1 MQRNNRFTYRMKNL
15 LLAILSGLV
24 LALGWPTYGF
34 PGLLFFGFIPLLWA
48 TERLL
53 QSESSRPVLKIFG
66 LAYLTFFIF
75 NIITTW
81 WLYNST
87 PFGMWFAVLAN
98 ALLMTAVWLLYVRVR
113 KRFARHLSLAFL
125 AATWMLFEFMHLN
138 WEFAWPWLNLGNGF
152 ANYTRWIQWY
162 EYTGT
167 FGGTLWVWVVNAFLF
182 SAGFHFAETHNR
194 KKFFN
199 KLVLATLLILIP
211 IGIGQAMFYTYTEA
225 DNPVEIVLLQ
235 PNIDPYTEKY
245 NTTNERIA
253 DLLFSIADTTLTQNT
268 DFLIAPETVL
278 AEGAGVNLRDFEYSP
293 ERSRAS
299 EYLSQYPNLNY
310 LTGIQFFRL
319 YENEKDILPTTNFMG
334 YNRIGNPIYA
344 DFFNSA
350 FMLNRLDSTQIY
362 HKSKLVVGVE
372 NFPYQSI
379 LKPLLGDVMIDLG
392 GTVSMKTTQENRG
405 VFKGAEGLQVG
416 PVICYESVF
425 GEFVTGYVAEGAQ
438 FLAII
443 TNDAWWGDTQGHK
456 QHLNYARLRAIET
469 RRSIARS
476 ANTGIS
482 AFIDQKGTITKT
494 LGYELQ
500 GSLKGTLN
508 ANNGLTFYVRYGDYL
523 ARGAGLIAVVLLIWS
538 FFKKPQKPLTDRGNK

>member
-1 MQRNNRFTYRMKNL
+1 MKNL
-15 LLAILSGLV
+15 LLAFTSGIV

-34 PGLLFFGFIPLLWA
+34 PVLLFFGFIPLLWA
-48 TERLL
+48 TERILN
-53 QSESSRPVLKIFG
+53 SEVSKSTLKIFG
-66 LAYLTFFIF
+66 LAYLAFFIF
-75 NIITTW
+75 NILTTW

-87 PFGMWFAVLAN
+87 AFGMWFAVLAN
-98 ALLMTAVWLLYVRVR
+98 ALLMCFVWLFYIPIRR
-113 KRFARHLSLAFL
+113 RFSLSLSLVFL
-125 AATWMLFEFMHLN
+125 SAMWMLYEFMHLN

-152 ANYTRWIQWY
+152 ATYPRWIQWY

-167 FGGTLWVWVVNAFLF
+167 FGGTLWVWALNGILF
-182 SAGFHFAETHNR
+182 TALFRFAETKNR
-194 KKFFN
+194 KKLLN
-199 KLVLATLLILIP
+199 QTLIAVLVVFIP
-211 IGIGQAMFYTYTEA
+211 IGISQALFYTYVE
-225 DNPVEIVLLQ
+225 DENPVEVVLLQ

-253 DLLFSIADTTLTQNT
+253 DLLFSLSDSTITQNT

-293 ERSRAS
+293 ERSRAA
-299 EYLSQYPNLNY
+299 EYVSQYPSLNY
-310 LTGIQFFRL
+310 LAGIQFFRL
-319 YENEKDILPTTNFMG
+319 YESEKDILPTTNFMG

-350 FMLNRLDSTQIY
+350 FMLNRSDSTQIY

-372 NFPYQSI
+372 NFPYPNI
-379 LKPLLGDVMIDLG
+379 LKPLLGDMMIDLG

-405 VFKGAEGLQVG
+405 IFKGIDGVSVG

-425 GEFVTGYVAEGAQ
+425 GEFVTGYVEEGAQ

-456 QHLNYARLRAIET
+456 QHLSYARLRAIET

-482 AFIDQKGTITKT
+482 AFINQKGIITNT

-500 GSLKGTLN
+500 GSLKGTIN
-508 ANNGLTFYVRYGDYL
+508 ANDKITFYVRYGDYL
-523 ARGAGLIAVVLLIWS
+523 ARLAGLVAVIIFVWS
-538 FFKKPQKPLTDRGNK
+538 FFRKSKKSFTDHGSK